1 MHPGSGMPPRI
12 TAPDRPPTHATR
24 NRLLAALPADE
35 LTRLG
40 PRLEPVSVRFGEL
53 FWDVGQPI
61 DHVWFPEGLIVSVLG
76 VVRDGSA
83 VETATIGI
91 EGSSGIPLFL
101 GDDRTGSHAYC
112 QVPGDALRMTA
123 ADFRAELARGGGLA
137 DVMRRYTHAYITFTA
152 QSSACNRLHTMRERC
167 ARWLLHT
174 HDRVGRDEFPLTH
187 QVLSQMLGVR
197 RATVTEAMIVLQG
210 LGAIAYEMGRIV
222 VRDRAALERAACEC
236 YEVIQREHDRL
247 LARGAPGGAAAVLGG
262 GRASDDGMSTVGD
275 GAPRRGHED
284 G

>member
-1 MHPGSGMPPRI
+1 MTPPDATPGH
-12 TAPDRPPTHATR
+12 APANATR
-24 NRLLAALPADE
+24 NRLLATLPPDE
-35 LTRLG
+35 LERLM
-40 PRLEPVSVRFGEL
+40 PRLEPVSVRFGQL
-53 FWDVGQPI
+53 FWDIGQPI
-61 DHVWFPEGLIVSVLG
+61 EHVWFPEGMIVSVLG
-76 VVRDGSA
+76 VTRDGIA

-91 EGSSGIPLFL
+91 EGASGIPIFL
-101 GDDRTGSHAYC
+101 GDDRTASHAFC

-123 ADFRAELARGGGLA
+123 DDFRTELARGGALA
-137 DVMRRYTHAYITFTA
+137 DVMRRYTHAYITFTG

-197 RATVTEAMIVLQG
+197 RATITETMISLQG
-210 LGAIAYEMGRIV
+210 LRAIDYEMGRVV

-236 YEVIQREHDRL
+236 YAIIQREHERL
-247 LARGAPGGAAAVLGG
+247 LGRGSHRDVAAALRGA
-262 GRASDDGMSTVGD
+262 RTSEDGMSTVGD
-275 GAPRRGHED
+275 GTPRRDHEE

>member
-1 MHPGSGMPPRI
+1 MTPRI
-12 TAPDRPPTHATR
+12 AAPDRAPAQGTR
-24 NRLLAALPADE
+24 NRLLAALPPDE
-35 LTRLG
+35 LERIL
-40 PRLEPVSVRFGEL
+40 PQLEPVTVRFGEL

-61 DHVWFPEGLIVSVLG
+61 THVWFPEGMIVSVLG
-76 VVRDGSA
+76 VMRDGSA

-91 EGSSGIPLFL
+91 EGASGIPLFL
-101 GDDRTGSHAYC
+101 GDDRTGSHAFC
-112 QVPGDALRMTA
+112 QVPGEALRMTA

-137 DVMRRYTHAYITFTA
+137 DVMRRYTHAFITFSG

-197 RATVTEAMIVLQG
+197 RATVTEAMIALQG
-210 LGAIAYEMGRIV
+210 LKAISYEMGRMV
-222 VRDRAALERAACEC
+222 VRDRGVLERAACEC
-236 YEVIQREHDRL
+236 YAVIQREHDRL
-247 LARGAPGGAAAVLGG
+247 LAHGAPGGAAAVLGD
-262 GRASDDGMSTVGD
+262 GRRSDDGMSTVGD
-275 GAPRRGHED
+275 GTPRREHED